1 MKTDSIHFIE
11 IDFLKQVWLIQKKV
25 LPKIVVKLLTNSILN
40 LFLLS
45 AYGASALLFFGSKK
59 LEQRSNSKL
68 LLKFALF
75 NSTTHSTK
83 YSK

>member
-1 MKTDSIHFIE
+1 MKTNNIHFIE
-11 IDFLKQVWLIQKKV
+11 IDFLKQKRFIQKKA

-45 AYGASALLFFGSKK
+45 AYVASALLFFGSKK

-83 YSK
+83 YFK